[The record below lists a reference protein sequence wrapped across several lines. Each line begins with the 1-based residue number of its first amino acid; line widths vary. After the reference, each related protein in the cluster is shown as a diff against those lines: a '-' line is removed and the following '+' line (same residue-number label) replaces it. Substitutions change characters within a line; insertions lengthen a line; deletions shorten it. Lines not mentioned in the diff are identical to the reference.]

1 MNRLLQHRG
10 LVVRQLLAAAQ
21 HTWPHRPRPALPV
34 SAPARCLSSG
44 GLFDSLTSSM
54 NATFKKLLGRKTLSR
69 QEVDAA
75 LASVQDAL
83 VDADVAQVQQPLP
96 LLLDNHTH
104 KPAAI

>member
-1 MNRLLQHRG
+1 
-10 LVVRQLLAAAQ
+10 
-21 HTWPHRPRPALPV
+21 
-34 SAPARCLSSG
+34 
-44 GLFDSLTSSM
+44 M